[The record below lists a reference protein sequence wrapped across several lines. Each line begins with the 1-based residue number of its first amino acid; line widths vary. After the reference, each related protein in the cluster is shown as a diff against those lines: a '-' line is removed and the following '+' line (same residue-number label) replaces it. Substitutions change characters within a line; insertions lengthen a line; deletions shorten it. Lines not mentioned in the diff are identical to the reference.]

1 MKSTD
6 SRRQVGDAI
15 LCVELRAF
23 YIVNSRDGSR
33 AVSCP
38 QVVITLRQRKQ
49 GAIQNSLAIAVPKMN
64 RFLLFLHFIFYKMAD
79 FLGICLLIP
88 RDYSTVMLK
97 ILWQF
102 YSRTPVSRTLK
113 GNEKHFA
120 LAGNWSYR
128 GRFQWH
134 FD

>member
-1 MKSTD
+1 MKCTD
-6 SRRQVGDAI
+6 SRRQVGNAI

-49 GAIQNSLAIAVPKMN
+49 GAIQNSLTIDVPKMN
-64 RFLLFLHFIFYKMAD
+64 RFLLFFHFIVYKMAD

-97 ILWQF
+97 IL
-102 YSRTPVSRTLK
+102 
-113 GNEKHFA
+113 
-120 LAGNWSYR
+120 
-128 GRFQWH
+128 
-134 FD
+134 